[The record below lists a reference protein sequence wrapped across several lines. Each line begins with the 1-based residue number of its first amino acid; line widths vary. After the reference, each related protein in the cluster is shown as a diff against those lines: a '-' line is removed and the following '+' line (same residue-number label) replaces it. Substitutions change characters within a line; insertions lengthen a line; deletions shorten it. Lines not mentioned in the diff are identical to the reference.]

1 MADEAQHRI
10 ETPGECAMAFAES
23 DYFKQR
29 LDEQIAWYGRKSA
42 ASQAAY
48 KRIRLVEIIAAASIP
63 LLAGYSQKS
72 EYIGMTIG
80 VIGLIVAV
88 LAGVVGLY
96 RFQESWNEYRATA
109 ESLKQ
114 EKYLYLARAE
124 PYNGDQPFELL
135 VQRVEALLKS
145 ETGGWAQA
153 MRASGAADRAARE
166 HATDTARS

>member
-1 MADEAQHRI
+1 MSGARKEFAIAVGEA
-10 ETPGECAMAFAES
+10 EYLE
-23 DYFKQR
+23 QR
-29 LDEQIAWYGRKSA
+29 LDDQINWYDKKSSA
-42 ASQAAY
+42 NQAAY
-48 KRIRLVEIIAAASIP
+48 KRLRLIEIIAAASIP

-72 EYIGMTIG
+72 EYVGLTIG

-88 LAGVVGLY
+88 LAGIVSLY
-96 RFQESWNEYRATA
+96 RFQENWNEYRAVA

-145 ETGGWAQA
+145 ETTGWSQA
-153 MRASGAADRAARE
+153 MRAAGVVDKAERE
-166 HATDTARS
+166 HAAGPTP